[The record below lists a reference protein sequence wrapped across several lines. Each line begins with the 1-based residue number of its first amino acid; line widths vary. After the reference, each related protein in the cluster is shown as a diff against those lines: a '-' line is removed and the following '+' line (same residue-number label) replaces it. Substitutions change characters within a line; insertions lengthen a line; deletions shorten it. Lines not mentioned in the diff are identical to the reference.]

1 MVNGSLM
8 GRTVLHLKIEE
19 FLVPFFTSTIQW
31 KLLIPIIKECIKG
44 KYERIDKKKIRSSRR
59 LLEELQII
67 VMLEV
72 WIKVL
77 FSSYSYPR

>member
-8 GRTVLHLKIEE
+8 GRTALHLKIEE

-44 KYERIDKKKIRSSRR
+44 KYERKDKKNKEFKTVTWRTSNYCDVRSMD
-59 LLEELQII
+59 QGI
-67 VMLEV
+67 VFF
-72 WIKVL
+72 L
-77 FSSYSYPR
+77 FIS